1 MHTSWAIL
9 LQEHFIEPQPIA
21 LQRIMIYLRT
31 LVGQATCND
40 ALKLILKGGT
50 VYTNCPTITLQPCLH
65 SEGQCLQGRR
75 NSLASG
81 GLELATSLAMPSGVL
96 GPRGEHLHRSSRG
109 VCKPDHVAKYC
120 RHFFCHLTATA
131 TVFPRCM
138 HADVYGYFCGLSH

>member
-1 MHTSWAIL
+1 M
-9 LQEHFIEPQPIA
+9 
-21 LQRIMIYLRT
+21 
-31 LVGQATCND
+31 GQATCND

-138 HADVYGYFCGLSH
+138 HADVYGFFVAYPTESSTSVLWAVYTIVRHPIKSSCNLL